1 MGILNLALNNI
12 NLDDNFDDYSELLST
27 SDFWLGKLNLKSA
40 KSVKR
45 YINEE
50 LMPIV
55 SYPKKWWDFCMSED
69 VYNLRVLEPFVT
81 RNLL

>member
-12 NLDDNFDDYSELLST
+12 NLDDNFDDYSELLFT
-27 SDFWLGKLNLKSA
+27 SDSWLGKLNLKSA
-40 KSVKR
+40 KNVKK

-55 SYPKKWWDFCMSED
+55 TYPKKWRSFACQKM
-69 VYNLRVLEPFVT
+69 RKKK
-81 RNLL
+81 

>member
-12 NLDDNFDDYSELLST
+12 NLDDNFDDYFELLFT
-27 SDFWLGKLNLKSA
+27 SDSWLGKLNLKSA
-40 KSVKR
+40 KNVKK

-55 SYPKKWWDFCMSED
+55 TYPKKWWKFCMSED
-69 VYNLRVLEPFVT
+69 EKKEVGAIFTE
-81 RNLL
+81 